1 MLGMIG
7 TGVDR
12 ISDLLGYLAAAIF
25 FLIGL
30 MITFE
35 VVSRYIFLAPTTWA
49 EEGARLL
56 QLWATYGALAYIL
69 KTRAYIR
76 ITALIMILPLRLRQF
91 LEFFALL
98 WIMSFSVVVIW
109 YGYEIARESVE
120 VGRAT
125 ETMNQVPMVWT
136 EAAIPIGFSLL
147 VLQGCAELYKLFKH
161 GTLDRSN
168 ERGELGSEFH

>member
-1 MLGMIG
+1 MIW
-7 TGVDR
+7 TGIDR
-12 ISDLLGYLAAAIF
+12 VSDLFGYLSAAIF

-30 MITFE
+30 MISFE
-35 VVSRYIFLAPTTWA
+35 VVSRYVFLAPTTWA

-56 QLWATYGALAYIL
+56 QLWGTYGALAYIL

-76 ITALIMILPLRLRQF
+76 ITALVVILPSRLRQF

-98 WIMSFSVVVIW
+98 WVMSFSVVMIW
-109 YGYEIARESVE
+109 YGYEIVRESIE
-120 VGRAT
+120 IGRAT

-147 VLQGCAELYKLFKH
+147 VLQGCAEIYKLFKH
-161 GTLDRSN
+161 GTLDHSD
-168 ERGELGSEFH
+168 EQDELGREFH